1 MGYCCIAQ
9 NSGAVGRPSPYKVI
23 EMFDDL
29 PISWAEFRRRA
40 GRAPNGHV
48 GIMGELGAMIESLDP
63 DNIRVR
69 VPFQPMMIGDT
80 GWNVV
85 HSGLLMI
92 LLDSLCGISIIQRM
106 TTPTPIATLD
116 LRVDYLRAVPAGADI
131 HVTAT
136 CYKIGR
142 NVGFSRGA
150 IYTNDPED
158 PAAIANGSFML
169 GTAGDPPPMAATL
182 KGQSA

>member
-1 MGYCCIAQ
+1 
-9 NSGAVGRPSPYKVI
+9 
-23 EMFDDL
+23 MFDDL

-63 DNIRVR
+63 DEIRVR
-69 VPFQPMMIGDT
+69 VPFQPVMVGDT
-80 GWNVV
+80 GWNVI

-92 LLDSLCGISIIQRM
+92 LLDSLCGISIIQKM
-106 TTPTPIATLD
+106 AAPTSIATLD
-116 LRVDYLRAVPAGADI
+116 LRVDYLRAVPANEDMY
-131 HVTAT
+131 VTAS

-150 IYTNDPED
+150 IYTSDPAD
-158 PAAIANGSFML
+158 PAAIANGTFML
-169 GTAGDPPPMAATL
+169 GTAGEAPPMAAML
-182 KGQSA
+182 RGQNA